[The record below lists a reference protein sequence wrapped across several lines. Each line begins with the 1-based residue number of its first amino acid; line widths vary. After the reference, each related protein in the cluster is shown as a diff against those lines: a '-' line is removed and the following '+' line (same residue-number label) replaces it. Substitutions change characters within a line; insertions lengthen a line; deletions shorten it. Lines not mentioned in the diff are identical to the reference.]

1 MPSYEVVLK
10 EAPSMRLASCLVT
23 VPTNDQVPRVLGEAF
38 DAVYAAVRAAGAR
51 DAGPCLALWHQP
63 AEVLANERVEA
74 AAHVD
79 RDFAANERV
88 RVYEL
93 PACRV
98 ASVIHEGTFA
108 EFDQAHAALLS
119 WIEENGYRPL
129 GTYRE
134 IYVRDESDGGPG
146 SVTELQYPV
155 ERAG

>member
-1 MPSYEVVLK
+1 MQPDWSTLRGKVV
-10 EAPSMRLASCLVT
+10 LVT

-38 DAVYAAVRAAGAR
+38 EAMYEAVRAAGAR
-51 DAGPCLALWHQP
+51 DVGPCLALWHQP

-74 AAHVD
+74 AAPVD
-79 RDFAANERV
+79 REFAGTERV

-93 PACRV
+93 PAARV
-98 ASVIHEGTFA
+98 ASVIHEGSFA

-119 WIEENGYRPL
+119 WIEENGDRSL

-134 IYVRDESDGGPG
+134 IYVRDDSHGGPN
-146 SVTELQYPV
+146 SVTEVQYPV